1 MYPNLLKIVQFNH
14 FIIKKGKKIHVAELV
29 FVSIVFEKTSGKQTK
44 NTKCEKTQKNM
55 ADTGF
60 ASHIV
65 FFVCLTLKNMS

>member
-44 NTKCEKTQKNM
+44 NTKCEKTQKKY
-55 ADTGF
+55 G
-60 ASHIV
+60 
-65 FFVCLTLKNMS
+65 

>member
-1 MYPNLLKIVQFNH
+1 LYQLFLKKLQ
-14 FIIKKGKKIHVAELV
+14 G
-29 FVSIVFEKTSGKQTK
+29 SKQ
-44 NTKCEKTQKNM
+44 KTQNVKKHKKNM